1 MIEGKA
7 DKRGRL
13 LLQIILASH
22 SQMAKGLKQ
31 TVELIMGK
39 QSNLHAIAAYDDEQ
53 ESLKKQIVDQIT
65 SNSNEKYLF
74 LTDIIGGSVNTTIAQ
89 MIDDKE
95 NMFLVTGMNLPLVLT
110 VLTAKMDN
118 CSSDQVANKL
128 EEFCEEAR
136 KELKVVR
143 VAAQEA
149 EDF

>member
-1 MIEGKA
+1 M
-7 DKRGRL
+7 
-13 LLQIILASH
+13 QVILASH

-53 ESLKKQIVDQIT
+53 ESLKKQIADQIT

-136 KELKVVR
+136 NELKVVR

>member
-1 MIEGKA
+1 M
-7 DKRGRL
+7 
-13 LLQIILASH
+13 QVILASH

-39 QSNLHAIAAYDDEQ
+39 QSNLHAIAAYEDEQ
-53 ESLKKQIVDQIT
+53 ESLKKQIADQIT

-89 MIDDKE
+89 MIDDKK

>member
-1 MIEGKA
+1 M
-7 DKRGRL
+7 
-13 LLQIILASH
+13 QVILASH

-53 ESLKKQIVDQIT
+53 ESLKKQIADQIT

>member
-1 MIEGKA
+1 M
-7 DKRGRL
+7 
-13 LLQIILASH
+13 QIILASH

-53 ESLKKQIVDQIT
+53 ESLKKQIADQIT

-95 NMFLVTGMNLPLVLT
+95 KMFLVTGMNLPLVLT

>member
-1 MIEGKA
+1 M
-7 DKRGRL
+7 
-13 LLQIILASH
+13 QIILASH

>member
-1 MIEGKA
+1 
-7 DKRGRL
+7 
-13 LLQIILASH
+13 
-22 SQMAKGLKQ
+22 MAKGLKQ

-39 QSNLHAIAAYDDEQ
+39 QSNLHAIAAYEDEQ
-53 ESLKKQIVDQIT
+53 ESLKKQIADQIT

-89 MIDDKE
+89 MIDDKK

>member
-1 MIEGKA
+1 M
-7 DKRGRL
+7 
-13 LLQIILASH
+13 QIILASH

-53 ESLKKQIVDQIT
+53 ESLKKQIADQIT

-118 CSSDQVANKL
+118 CSSDQLANKL

>member
-1 MIEGKA
+1 M
-7 DKRGRL
+7 
-13 LLQIILASH
+13 QIILASH

-53 ESLKKQIVDQIT
+53 ESLKKQIADQIM

-74 LTDIIGGSVNTTIAQ
+74 LTDIIGGSVNTIIAQ

>member
-1 MIEGKA
+1 M
-7 DKRGRL
+7 
-13 LLQIILASH
+13 QIILASH

-53 ESLKKQIVDQIT
+53 ESLKKQIADQIM

>member
-1 MIEGKA
+1 M
-7 DKRGRL
+7 
-13 LLQIILASH
+13 QIILASH

-128 EEFCEEAR
+128 EEFCEEAG
-136 KELKVVR
+136 KEVKVVR

>member
-1 MIEGKA
+1 M
-7 DKRGRL
+7 
-13 LLQIILASH
+13 QVILASH

-39 QSNLHAIAAYDDEQ
+39 QSNLHAIAAYEDEQ
-53 ESLKKQIVDQIT
+53 ESLKKQIADQIT

-74 LTDIIGGSVNTTIAQ
+74 FTDIIGGSVNTTIAQ

>member
-1 MIEGKA
+1 M
-7 DKRGRL
+7 
-13 LLQIILASH
+13 QVILASH
-22 SQMAKGLKQ
+22 SQMAKGLKR

-53 ESLKKQIVDQIT
+53 ESLKKQIADQIT

>member
-1 MIEGKA
+1 M
-7 DKRGRL
+7 
-13 LLQIILASH
+13 QIILASH

-53 ESLKKQIVDQIT
+53 ESLKKQIADQIT

-136 KELKVVR
+136 NELKVVR

>member
-1 MIEGKA
+1 
-7 DKRGRL
+7 
-13 LLQIILASH
+13 LQVILASH

-53 ESLKKQIVDQIT
+53 ESLKKQIADQIT

>member
-1 MIEGKA
+1 M
-7 DKRGRL
+7 
-13 LLQIILASH
+13 QIILASH
-22 SQMAKGLKQ
+22 SQMAKGLKR

>member
-1 MIEGKA
+1 
-7 DKRGRL
+7 
-13 LLQIILASH
+13 
-22 SQMAKGLKQ
+22 MAKGLKQ

-53 ESLKKQIVDQIT
+53 ESLKKQIADQIT

-89 MIDDKE
+89 MIEDKE

-128 EEFCEEAR
+128 VECCEQAR
-136 KELKVVR
+136 NELKFVR

>member
-1 MIEGKA
+1 
-7 DKRGRL
+7 
-13 LLQIILASH
+13 
-22 SQMAKGLKQ
+22 MAKGLKQ

>member
-1 MIEGKA
+1 M
-7 DKRGRL
+7 
-13 LLQIILASH
+13 QIILASH
-22 SQMAKGLKQ
+22 SQMAKGLKR

-53 ESLKKQIVDQIT
+53 ESLKKQIADQIT

>member
-1 MIEGKA
+1 M
-7 DKRGRL
+7 
-13 LLQIILASH
+13 QVILASH

>member
-1 MIEGKA
+1 
-7 DKRGRL
+7 
-13 LLQIILASH
+13 
-22 SQMAKGLKQ
+22 MAKGLKQ

-53 ESLKKQIVDQIT
+53 ESLKKQIADQIT

-136 KELKVVR
+136 NELKVVR

>member
-1 MIEGKA
+1 M
-7 DKRGRL
+7 
-13 LLQIILASH
+13 QIILASH

-53 ESLKKQIVDQIT
+53 ESLKKQIADQIT

>member
-1 MIEGKA
+1 M
-7 DKRGRL
+7 
-13 LLQIILASH
+13 QIILASH

-53 ESLKKQIVDQIT
+53 ESLKKQIADQIT

-136 KELKVVR
+136 RELKVVR

>member
-1 MIEGKA
+1 
-7 DKRGRL
+7 
-13 LLQIILASH
+13 
-22 SQMAKGLKQ
+22 MAKGLKQ

-53 ESLKKQIVDQIT
+53 ESLKKQIADQIT

>member
-89 MIDDKE
+89 MIEDKE

-110 VLTAKMDN
+110 VLTAKLDN

-128 EEFCEEAR
+128 EEFCEDAR

-143 VAAQEA
+143 ITAQEA

>member
-1 MIEGKA
+1 M
-7 DKRGRL
+7 
-13 LLQIILASH
+13 QIILASH

-89 MIDDKE
+89 IIDDKK
-95 NMFLVTGMNLPLVLT
+95 NMFLITGMNLPLVLT
-110 VLTAKMDN
+110 ILTTKLDN
-118 CSSDQVANKL
+118 YSFEQIANKL
-128 EEFCEEAR
+128 EDFCEEAR
-136 KELKVVR
+136 KELKVVH
-143 VAAQEA
+143 VTAQKA

>member
-1 MIEGKA
+1 M
-7 DKRGRL
+7 
-13 LLQIILASH
+13 QIILASH
-22 SQMAKGLKQ
+22 SQMAKCLKQ

-53 ESLKKQIVDQIT
+53 ESLKKQIADQIT

>member
-1 MIEGKA
+1 M
-7 DKRGRL
+7 
-13 LLQIILASH
+13 QIILASH

-39 QSNLHAIAAYDDEQ
+39 QCNLHAIAAYDDEQ